1 MLTTEQIQEK
11 VMDILA
17 RISGIPREEITP
29 SSKFDDLE
37 LDSLSRIELLV
48 DIEREFSI
56 ETPDDQEDETLVS
69 TIHSVEDA
77 TNLVESSLEAQNAA

>member
-1 MLTTEQIQEK
+1 MTTEQIENQ

-17 RISGIPREEITP
+17 RISGIPREEITAD
-29 SSKFDDLE
+29 SKFDDLQ

-56 ETPDDQEDETLVS
+56 ETPDDQTDEELV
-69 TIHSVEDA
+69 TKIHSVKDA
-77 TNLVESSLEAQNAA
+77 TDLVKTNLEAQNAA